1 MTTGRRSPLGHRRAA
16 ATPGGA
22 LRVSETP
29 FTGKLILQGD
39 AAALRKATGLPLPE
53 AGRIAAAGRVEILW
67 RGPEE
72 WFLLCPPGEETAL
85 ADALR
90 RKLDATSHQLV
101 DVSDQYT
108 AIALSGSAAGDVL
121 SRLTTLDLH
130 EREFPDGSAAGSL
143 FGRIEAVL
151 ARTGSGLRLLVR
163 RSVAEYLYDLII
175 DAGKGYG
182 LAEEAAPP
190 PGDLSQKAGTGR
202 RADGSR
208 QHGANATPSA

>member
-16 ATPGGA
+16 AAPGGA
-22 LRVSETP
+22 LRLSETP
-29 FTGKLILQGD
+29 FAGKLILQGD

-53 AGRIAAAGRVEILW
+53 AGRIGVAGQVEILW

-85 ADALR
+85 ADALQ
-90 RKLDATSHQLV
+90 RKLDATSHQIV

-108 AIALSGSAAGDVL
+108 TIALSGSAAGDVL
-121 SRLTTLDLH
+121 SKLTTLDLH
-130 EREFPDGSAAGSL
+130 ERAFPEGRAAGSL

-151 ARTGSGLRLLVR
+151 ARASSGLRLLVR
-163 RSVAEYLYDLII
+163 WSVAEYLYDLLL
-175 DAGKGYG
+175 DAGKEYG

-190 PGDLSQKAGTGR
+190 PGEPQRKDGR
-202 RADGSR
+202 LRDPP
-208 QHGANATPSA
+208 NEETPSA